1 MWKKRISALILII
14 LALVIGRFIWT
25 SEVNKTNYAFKL
37 GLDLKGG
44 THLVYEADTRFT
56 KKYGS
61 FGSNNQ

>member
-44 THLVYEADTRFT
+44 THLVYEADTT
-56 KKYGS
+56 KIS
-61 FGSNNQ
+61 DVS